1 MFTAGRAL
9 IASLSG
15 ILAVVDIGALDSLA
29 DGVNPGGA
37 EGVEGDE
44 IDECV
49 GVGRNV

>member
-15 ILAVVDIGALDSLA
+15 ILAVVGIGPLDSLA
-29 DGVNPGGA
+29 GGVNPGGA
-37 EGVEGDE
+37 EDVEGDE